1 MKTKWS
7 PRPLDPVRDRG
18 AVRDLWEVSLG
29 ARWPIHGE
37 TLAASMPLAY
47 GLGDSEKLSG
57 AIGFDETGA
66 ISFVMVDPSR
76 RREGIG
82 SALHQAAVTH
92 LAATNPELTLGG
104 AHSFWRGIPDDLP
117 DAPPFFT
124 KLGWTLGQTVVDMTM
139 PLAGFKVD
147 QAAIARA
154 AAFGVKFAFASQDD
168 ADEVIAYEA
177 REHPNWADYF
187 RRRFPDEPG
196 SVLVGRDRVGDVVAA
211 LLIDLPPRHRGRWSR
226 ILGEDMAEIGC
237 IGVAA
242 SINGQ
247 GLGTAMVSLATAEVQ
262 RAGARVAFLAW
273 LTRITFYARL
283 GYKVWHGYRTA
294 TRAPM

>member
-7 PRPLDPVRDRG
+7 PRPLDPVPDRS
-18 AVRDLWEVSLG
+18 AVRDLWELALG
-29 ARWPIHGE
+29 ARWPIHAE

-47 GLGDSEKLSG
+47 GLGDTEKLSG

-82 SALHQAAVTH
+82 TALHQAAVTH
-92 LAATNPELTLGG
+92 LAAAKPEWTLGG
-104 AHSFWRGIPDDLP
+104 AHSFWRGIPDNLP
-117 DAPPFFT
+117 DAPPFFA
-124 KLGWTLGQTVVDMTM
+124 KLGWTLGSTVVDMAL
-139 PLAGFKVD
+139 PLAGFTVD
-147 QAAIARA
+147 RQAAARA
-154 AAFGVKFAFASQDD
+154 DAFGVKFAFATKDD
-168 ADEVIAYEA
+168 ADDVIAYEA
-177 REHPNWADYF
+177 REHPNWTDYF

-196 SVLVGRDRVGDVVAA
+196 SVLVGRDRVGEVVAT

-226 ILGEDMAEIGC
+226 ILGEETAEIGC

-247 GLGTAMVSLATAEVQ
+247 GIGTAMVALATAEVQ

-273 LTRITFYARL
+273 LTRVSFYARL
-283 GYKVWHGYRTA
+283 GYKVWHSYQTA
-294 TRAPM
+294 THAT